1 MLFGEMMQAQ
11 KPGKLFE
18 NVMKN
23 VVVTEKGSADNAG
36 LFNIGSLSTGLFG
49 QKDDEKHLENKKSE
63 NKPNFELGTAV
74 QNPQNKSGSL
84 FPSQQTC

>member
-1 MLFGEMMQAQ
+1 MMQAQ

-36 LFNIGSLSTGLFG
+36 LLNIGSLNTGLFG
-49 QKDDEKHLENKKSE
+49 LQKNDEKHLEKKESE
-63 NKPNFELGTAV
+63 NKSNFGLGTAV

-84 FPSQQTC
+84 FPSQQTG